1 MKLFE
6 LFATLGIDAS
16 GFNSGLSKAQKGMQS
31 AEKKIKEFAKGAKEA
46 AEKAVKALDK
56 ISTAAAN
63 VTGKVATGVGA
74 AGAAFAGLATKAMG
88 MAGEL
93 EQQIGGSEA
102 VFGEY
107 AQHIQEYADNAFYR
121 MGLSTSEYLS
131 TANQMASLFQGSGFS
146 EGESFEMTTQAM
158 QRAADV
164 ASIMGISIGD
174 AMYSIQG
181 AAKGNFA
188 MMDNLGVAVND
199 TAIQN
204 YAAAKGIK
212 TASKEM
218 TTQEKVGIA
227 MQMFLEQTAKYTG
240 NYTKENETLAGSLQ
254 TAKAA
259 MKNFMSGRGSP
270 QDVIKYVKSA
280 GKVIS
285 ENMTELLPNL
295 TSGLI
300 EIAEGLA
307 PELPALF
314 DLILPSIVDGATAM
328 LQGLFTMLPQLMQS
342 AMRVAPKIK
351 DGLSKLVNTV
361 LGGAPAFVKTASE
374 LFHGLMDGFMS
385 FLPQIGQLAQEI
397 GPALLM
403 GILEFKADF
412 LLVGFQVISSIAQ
425 GLADHSKEVT
435 DKISDIVTQIGTW
448 IADNAGDLIA
458 NGFKI
463 LQSILDGLTTPE
475 ALESI
480 SNGIKAVVDEIINW
494 ISTPGNL
501 SSLITAAFD
510 IAIAI
515 VDGILDPENLEK
527 VSNAAGDIIS
537 ELVSGIWDGLSS
549 VTQAF
554 AGMVAQAIENSGIGR
569 ILNGA
574 RQGLTN
580 FGNSLGLTN
589 FHYTQSGTQFSGG
602 GGGFATGLD
611 YVPYDNFSARLH
623 KGETVLPRFEAEAYR
638 QGKSGNNAVDWARL
652 MQAVSEAV
660 REGLSGMSIDMNG
673 ERVGDVVTRRVAQNI
688 ANNAR
693 AGRYA

>member
-74 AGAAFAGLATKAMG
+74 AGAAFAGLATKAMD

-93 EQQIGGSEA
+93 EQQLGGSEA

-164 ASIMGISIGD
+164 ASIMGISIKD

-199 TAIQN
+199 TAIKN

-285 ENMTELLPNL
+285 ENLTELLPNL

-463 LQSILDGLTTPE
+463 LQSILDGLTTTE

-480 SNGIKAVVDEIINW
+480 SNGIKAVVDELINW

-515 VDGILDPENLEK
+515 VNGILDPENLEK

-549 VTQAF
+549 VTQAL